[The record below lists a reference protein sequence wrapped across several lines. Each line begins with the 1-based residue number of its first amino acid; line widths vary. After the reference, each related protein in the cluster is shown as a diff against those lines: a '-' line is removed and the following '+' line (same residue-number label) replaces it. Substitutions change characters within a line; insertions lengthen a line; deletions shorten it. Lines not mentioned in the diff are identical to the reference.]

1 MNIFKSPSIIILL
14 CVLLFSACKSDDNG
28 NTAEDLTE
36 ANKKSL
42 GTSAEEL
49 LSSGDFESLTIEL
62 VYAEGFRPNTQ
73 SITNFK
79 AFLEARVNKPGGIS
93 ILETVIDPPANAP
106 FTIQEIVQIEDQNR
120 TQYNN
125 GQNIAV
131 YIFFANGSSSN
142 DTPTKVT
149 LGSAYRNTSIVI
161 YEKTLQNLNDEG
173 LNLITLET
181 STLNHEFG
189 HLFGLVNIVE
199 DDIHTEHED
208 AENDKHC
215 NVEDCLMYFESA
227 ALKTAV
233 MSRFFG
239 KNSVAELDVL
249 CIEDLQA
256 KGGK

>member
-14 CVLLFSACKSDDNG
+14 CVLFFSACKSDDNG
-28 NTAEDLTE
+28 NTAEDLTQ

-73 SITNFK
+73 SINNFS
-79 AFLEARVNKPGGIS
+79 AFLEARVNKPSGIS
-93 ILETVIDPPANAP
+93 IVETVIDPPANAP

-142 DTPTKVT
+142 DTSTKVT

-161 YEKTLQNLNDEG
+161 YEKTLQNLNTEG

-189 HLFGLVNIVE
+189 HLFGLVNITE
-199 DDIHTEHED
+199 DDIHTDHED
-208 AENDKHC
+208 LENLKHC
-215 NVEDCLMYFESA
+215 IVEDCLMYFESA
-227 ALKTAV
+227 ASKTAV
-233 MSRFFG
+233 INRFFG
-239 KNSVAELDVL
+239 KSEVAQMDAL
-249 CIEDLQA
+249 CIEDLQV

>member
-1 MNIFKSPSIIILL
+1 MNIFSNSFKILL
-14 CVLLFSACKSDDNG
+14 FTLLFIACKSDDNG
-28 NTAEDLTE
+28 NTTEDLTE
-36 ANKKSL
+36 ANKQSL
-42 GTSAEEL
+42 GASAEDL
-49 LSSGDFESLTIEL
+49 LSSGDFESLTIEF

-73 SITNFK
+73 SINDFI
-79 AFLEARVNKPGGIS
+79 AFLEERVNKPTGVS
-93 ILETVIDPPANAP
+93 VVETVIEPPANAP
-106 FTIQEIVQIEDQNR
+106 FTIQEIVQIEEQNR
-120 TQYNN
+120 TQYNS

-161 YEKTLQNLNDEG
+161 YEKTLQNLNQQG
-173 LNLITLET
+173 LNLIALET

-208 AENDKHC
+208 LENAKHC
-215 NVEDCLMYFESA
+215 NVEECLMYFESA
-227 ALKTAV
+227 ASRTAV
-233 MSRFFG
+233 MNRFFG
-239 KNSVAELDVL
+239 KNSVAELDIL

-256 KGGK
+256 KGGL